1 MNVCVV
7 VFGSFVTLKILIS
20 FSRSLFFKA
29 EGIFCMWLE
38 IKREREGQR
47 HKHQFILTRAY
58 FCILTTGTH
67 KLMCQDD
74 ERVPTDIYNCTSKTG
89 QKEKEVKYALV

>member
-38 IKREREGQR
+38 IKRERERDRGTSTSSSSQG
-47 HKHQFILTRAY
+47 HIFAY
-58 FCILTTGTH
+58 
-67 KLMCQDD
+67 
-74 ERVPTDIYNCTSKTG
+74 
-89 QKEKEVKYALV
+89 

>member
-1 MNVCVV
+1 MNVCIV

-38 IKREREGQR
+38 IKRERDRGTSTSSSSQG
-47 HKHQFILTRAY
+47 HIFAY
-58 FCILTTGTH
+58 
-67 KLMCQDD
+67 
-74 ERVPTDIYNCTSKTG
+74 
-89 QKEKEVKYALV
+89 

>member
-38 IKREREGQR
+38 IERERDRGTSTSSSSQG
-47 HKHQFILTRAY
+47 HIFAY
-58 FCILTTGTH
+58 
-67 KLMCQDD
+67 
-74 ERVPTDIYNCTSKTG
+74 
-89 QKEKEVKYALV
+89 